1 MTMMLE
7 WEMRSG
13 TGEQPPPKA
22 EIETRSATVTDVR
35 FPERVIDLIVVPY
48 DEIAVVEYHGRLI
61 EESFARGAF
70 GKGIEARASRFL
82 VNLEHDQSKIV
93 GRAQAIHPDRR
104 EGLVAEV
111 RIRRGP
117 EGDQVLDDAADL
129 MLGASVGFA
138 SLPEHQRW
146 ETRSRR
152 KIMRAFLG
160 HIGLTWTPAY
170 EGAGI
175 LAVRSASPLVD
186 PTLETQPAAT
196 QRSLTPNLD
205 SIYAERLR
213 ASYSRL

>member
-1 MTMMLE
+1 MTLMLE
-7 WEMRSG
+7 WETRSG
-13 TGEQPPPKA
+13 PDEPMPKA

-35 FPERVIDLIVVPY
+35 FPERIIDLIVVPY
-48 DEIAVVEYHGRLI
+48 EEIAVVEYHGRLI

-82 VNLEHDQSKIV
+82 VNLEHDVNHVV
-93 GRAQAIHPDRR
+93 GRAQAIHPDRP
-104 EGLVAEV
+104 EGLVAEI

-117 EGDQVLDDAADL
+117 EGDQVLDDANDL
-129 MLGASVGFA
+129 MIGASAGFA
-138 SLPEHQRW
+138 ALPEHQHW

-175 LAVRSASPLVD
+175 LAVRSS
-186 PTLETQPAAT
+186 TLPPPPPDAVPGVPAVV
-196 QRSLTPNLD
+196 RSLTPNLD
-205 SIYAERLR
+205 SIYAARLE
-213 ASYSRL
+213 ASYSPH